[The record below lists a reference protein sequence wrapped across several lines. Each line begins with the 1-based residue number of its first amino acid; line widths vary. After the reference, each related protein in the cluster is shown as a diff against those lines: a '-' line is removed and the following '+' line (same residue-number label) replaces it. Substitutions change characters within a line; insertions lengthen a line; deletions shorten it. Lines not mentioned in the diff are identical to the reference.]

1 MRKLIGLVASLA
13 VLAGVVAAGAL
24 AAAPQNTTPPS
35 IDGTSMVGKTLTA
48 NNGSWSG
55 SPTSFS
61 YQWRRCD
68 PDGSSCGK
76 ISGQTSK
83 TYKLTDADVGNT
95 VRVTVTAK
103 NSDGST
109 DADSKVSDVISGNAA
124 PRVNSKPA
132 ISGKAQVGETLTA
145 DPGKWAEGPSSF
157 TFQWQSCDKNGGNCK
172 DISGATGTTYGVRAA
187 DKDNTLRV
195 EVTAKNLVDST
206 KAHSDTTSVVTGG
219 TPAPTPTPTPVGVGG
234 AISIT
239 AVSLPNRLVISQAK
253 FTPNV
258 IRSRDEPLTARFR
271 VTETQ
276 AGKPVAGAL
285 VYAIGV
291 PANRVTNAGETQTD
305 SRGWAT
311 FTFRPLRGLPMK
323 QGAQLVFFVRARKGG
338 ENLLAGVSNRRLVS
352 IRVSPGK

>member
-1 MRKLIGLVASLA
+1 MRNLIGLVASLL
-13 VLAGVVAAGAL
+13 VLAGVVAASAL
-24 AAAPQNTTPPS
+24 AAAPQNTTQPS
-35 IDGTSMVGKTLTA
+35 IDGKFMVGQTLTT
-48 NNGSWSG
+48 NVGSWSG
-55 SPTSFS
+55 SPTSYT
-61 YQWRRCD
+61 YQWQRCD
-68 PDGSSCGK
+68 QDGLSCGK

-103 NSDGST
+103 NADGST
-109 DADSKVSDVISGNAA
+109 AADSKPSDVISGNAA
-124 PRVNSKPA
+124 PRSTTKPA

-157 TFQWQSCDKNGGNCK
+157 TFQWQSCDKQGDNCK
-172 DISGATGTTYGVRAA
+172 DISGATGKTYGVRAA

-206 KAHSDTTSVVTGG
+206 KARSDVTDVVTTG
-219 TPAPTPTPTPVGVGG
+219 TPTPTPVGVGG
-234 AISIT
+234 AISVT
-239 AVSLPNRLVISQAK
+239 AVSLPNRLVISQVK
-253 FTPNV
+253 FTPSV

-276 AGKPVAGAL
+276 AGKAVAGAL

-305 SRGWAT
+305 ATGWAT
-311 FTFRPLRGLPMK
+311 MTFRPLKGLPMR
-323 QGAQLVFFVRARKGG
+323 QGAQLTFFVRARKGG

-352 IRVSPGK
+352 LRVSPGQ

>member
-1 MRKLIGLVASLA
+1 MRKLIGLVASLL

-35 IDGTSMVGKTLTA
+35 IDGTFMVGKTVTA

-55 SPTSFS
+55 NPTSFT
-61 YQWRRCD
+61 YEWRRCD

-76 ISGQTSK
+76 ISGQASK

-124 PRVNSKPA
+124 PRATSKPA

-157 TFQWQSCDKNGGNCK
+157 TFQWQSCDKKGDHCK
-172 DISGATGTTYGVRAA
+172 DISGATGKTYGVPAA
-187 DKDNTLRV
+187 DRDNTLRV

-206 KAHSDTTSVVTGG
+206 KAHSDTTDVVTGG
-219 TPAPTPTPTPVGVGG
+219 TPAPTPAPVGVGG

-258 IRSRDEPLTARFR
+258 IRSRDEPLTARFK

-305 SRGWAT
+305 SSGWAT

-338 ENLLAGVSNRRLVS
+338 ENLLAGVSTRRLVQAS
-352 IRVSPGK
+352 VGAAS

>member
-1 MRKLIGLVASLA
+1 MRKLIGLVASLL
-13 VLAGVVAAGAL
+13 VLSGVAAAGAL
-24 AAAPQNTTPPS
+24 AAAPQNTTQPS
-35 IDGTSMVGKTLTA
+35 IEGTFMVGKTVTA

-55 SPTSFS
+55 SPTSFT
-61 YQWRRCD
+61 YQWQRCD
-68 PDGSSCGK
+68 QDGSSCGK

-95 VRVTVTAK
+95 VRLTVTGK

-109 DADSKVSDVISGNAA
+109 SADSKPSDVISGNAA
-124 PRVNSKPA
+124 PRVLSKPT

-157 TFQWQSCDKNGGNCK
+157 TYQWQSCDKNGDNCK
-172 DISGATGTTYGVRAA
+172 DSSGATGKTYGVRAA

-206 KAHSDTTSVVTGG
+206 KARSETTDVVTGG
-219 TPAPTPTPTPVGVGG
+219 TPTPTPTPVGVGG

-276 AGKPVAGAL
+276 AGKAVAGAL
-285 VYAIGV
+285 VYAVGV
-291 PANRVTNAGETQTD
+291 PANRVTNAVETQTD
-305 SRGWAT
+305 SSGWAT
-311 FTFRPLRGLPMK
+311 ITFRPLRGLPMR
-323 QGAQLVFFVRARKGG
+323 QGAQLVLFVRARKGG
-338 ENLLAGVSNRRLVS
+338 ENVLAGVSNRRLFSV
-352 IRVSPGK
+352 RVHPTK

>member
-1 MRKLIGLVASLA
+1 MRKLIGLVTSLL

-24 AAAPQNTTPPS
+24 AAAPQNTTAPT
-35 IDGTSMVGKTLTA
+35 IDGKFMVGQTVTA
-48 NNGSWSG
+48 NNGAWSG
-55 SPTSFS
+55 SPTSFT
-61 YQWRRCD
+61 YQWQRCD
-68 PDGSSCGK
+68 QDGTSCGK
-76 ISGQTSK
+76 IDGQKSK

-109 DADSKVSDVISGNAA
+109 DADSKLSDVISGNAA
-124 PRVNSKPA
+124 PRSISKPT

-157 TFQWQSCDKNGGNCK
+157 TFQWQSCDKSGDNCK
-172 DISGATGTTYGVRAA
+172 EISGATGKTYGVRAA

-206 KAHSDTTSVVTGG
+206 KARSDTTDVVTSG
-219 TPAPTPTPTPVGVGG
+219 TPTPTPVGVGG

-253 FTPNV
+253 FTPSV
-258 IRSRDEPLTARFR
+258 IRSRDEPITARFR
-271 VTETQ
+271 VTETE
-276 AGKPVAGAL
+276 AGKAVAGAL

-305 SRGWAT
+305 STGWAT
-311 FTFRPLRGLPMK
+311 MTFRPLRGLPMRS
-323 QGAQLVFFVRARKGG
+323 GAQLVFFVRARKGG
-338 ENLLAGVSNRRLVS
+338 ENPLAGVSNRRLVS
-352 IRVSPGK
+352 VRVSPGK